1 MKPRHRPTA
10 GDGQTPTVI
19 IRHVAAGCHQATAA
33 ASIAATHAELQR
45 TETGK
50 NNV

>member
-1 MKPRHRPTA
+1 MKTRHRPTA

-19 IRHVAAGCHQATAA
+19 IRHVAAGCHQVTAA
-33 ASIAATHAELQR
+33 ASIAVTHAELQH
-45 TETGK
+45 TGNGK